1 MGEKHSSDGSASI
14 HAVGDVSQLEAQEQ
28 LRKVQLH
35 HLHDPNLPD
44 DFIDD
49 VAGALA
55 SSDPKTAIVEVSHL
69 LEDSPYPEVRAAVRP
84 HDEDVPANT
93 IRAWVIGMLFTT
105 IGSGLNMLFSMRAP
119 SIIITTYVAQLLCH
133 PVGLGWSLVMPNRQ
147 LSLCGLR
154 FNLNPGSWNKKEHT
168 LVVIMANVSF
178 GGGSAYSTDI
188 ILAMKQFYKQ
198 DFGCKSYHRLRPRTR
213 CKILTL
219 VNYRGLSA
227 SSHFHHIHVRF
238 RHGGPFPSLSG

>member
-1 MGEKHSSDGSASI
+1 MMDEKKSSEGSTSTD
-14 HAVGDVSQLEAQEQ
+14 AVGDVSQLEAQDQ

-35 HLHDPNLPD
+35 HLNDPNLPD
-44 DFIDD
+44 EFVDE

-55 SSDPKTAIVEVSHL
+55 SSDPTAAAEEVQHL
-69 LEDSPYPEVRAAVRP
+69 IEDSPYPEVRAAVNNF
-84 HDEDVPANT
+84 DEDVPANT

-133 PVGLGWSLVMPNRQ
+133 PVGLLWTMVLPNRQ
-147 LSLCGLR
+147 FNVMGLK
-154 FNLNPGSWNKKEHT
+154 FNLSPGPWNKKEHA

-188 ILAMKQFYKQ
+188 ILALKQFYKQ
-198 DFGCKSYHRLRPRTR
+198 DFGCKFVS
-213 CKILTL
+213 
-219 VNYRGLSA
+219 V
-227 SSHFHHIHVRF
+227 V
-238 RHGGPFPSLSG
+238 